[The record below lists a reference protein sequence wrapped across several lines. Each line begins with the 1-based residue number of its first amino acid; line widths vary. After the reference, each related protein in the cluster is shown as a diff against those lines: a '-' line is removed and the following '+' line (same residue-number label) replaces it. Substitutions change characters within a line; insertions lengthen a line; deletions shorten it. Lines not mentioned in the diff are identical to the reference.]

1 MTLVVRSAALSDIGL
16 HRETNEDA
24 YEATPPLFAVADGMG
39 GALAGEVAAGI
50 AIATLREI
58 VSAGGALR
66 AAAAEANARIFSRA
80 QANADSAGM
89 GTTLT
94 AFVFDEEKAS
104 GRFVHIGDS
113 RAYLLRGG
121 RLQQLSEDHSLV
133 GEWLREGA
141 ITAEEAAVNRY
152 RSVLSRALGTEPVAE
167 IDEFV
172 VDLVDGDVLLLCS
185 DGLSGTVP
193 SEVIAKLLGNDD
205 PGAATRDLIRE
216 AKRRGG
222 HDNITAVVVRLRD
235 DAITRQAVD
244 GVDPVA
250 DGKTS
255 GRLPADGAT
264 TGQLVTDDATTGQ
277 LAGAAE
283 GAVVNRLGSSSAGS
297 SAVESPVRSGRS
309 AHRRRRLLISA
320 AVLIVLLVGLSL
332 ALNQVYYVGT
342 AGGYVAV
349 YRGLPWEVAGIGMH
363 TIYLKTLVPLASLG
377 LRDQQHVNG
386 HSLSSRGAAMDYVGR
401 LEGAP

>member
-1 MTLVVRSAALSDIGL
+1 VTLAVRSAALSDIGL

-94 AFVFDEEKAS
+94 AFVLDEEKAS
-104 GRFVHIGDS
+104 GHFVHIGDS
-113 RAYLLRGG
+113 RAYLLRTG

-152 RSVLSRALGTEPVAE
+152 RSVLSRALGTEPAAE

-172 VDLVDGDVLLLCS
+172 VDLEDGDVLLLCS
-185 DGLSGTVP
+185 DGLSGPVP
-193 SEVIAKLLGNDD
+193 GEVIAKLLGNDD

-235 DAITRQAVD
+235 DASTRQAAD
-244 GVDPVA
+244 GVDTVA
-250 DGKTS
+250 DGKTR
-255 GRLPADGAT
+255 GRLPADDAT
-264 TGQLVTDDATTGQ
+264 TGQLVADDATTGQ
-277 LAGAAE
+277 LADAAE
-283 GAVVNRLGSSSAGS
+283 GAVVNRLGPSSAGS
-297 SAVESPVRSGRS
+297 GAVESPAKSGRS
-309 AHRRRRLLISA
+309 AHWRRRLLISA
-320 AVLIVLLVGLSL
+320 AVLIVLLVALSL

-349 YRGLPWEVAGIGMH
+349 YRGLPWQVAGIGMH
-363 TIYLKTLVPLASLG
+363 TVYLKTLVPLASLSP
-377 LRDQQHVNG
+377 RDQQHVNG
-386 HSLSSRGAAMDYVGR
+386 HSLSSRGAAMHYVGR